1 MMIIIRLMRMLVP
14 GRPSEG
20 MFWHG
25 DRTMACTIV
34 PFCSREPSPPDQAL
48 VFLTI
53 ATNNPTMSNQ
63 WSSPP
68 RPTSSSSTKTPV
80 MMTAVSLENAIP
92 STVSFPTC
100 FVKSDGTLLFDDI
113 SRGWNERLKIPPFL
127 CLFQRCQ
134 QFGRVK
140 RTVGSEVEPRAGGE
154 P

>member
-1 MMIIIRLMRMLVP
+1 
-14 GRPSEG
+14 
-20 MFWHG
+20 
-25 DRTMACTIV
+25 
-34 PFCSREPSPPDQAL
+34 
-48 VFLTI
+48 
-53 ATNNPTMSNQ
+53 
-63 WSSPP
+63 
-68 RPTSSSSTKTPV
+68 

-140 RTVGSEVEPRAGGE
+140 RTVGSEVEPRAGVE
-154 P
+154 PLEEKIDSKTLLIKGPSPVVWLFISFLPREW